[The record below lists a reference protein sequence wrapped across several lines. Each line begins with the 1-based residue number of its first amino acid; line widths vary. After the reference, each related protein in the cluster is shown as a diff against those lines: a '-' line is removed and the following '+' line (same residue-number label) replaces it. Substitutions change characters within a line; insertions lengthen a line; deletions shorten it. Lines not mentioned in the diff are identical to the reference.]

1 VTAVT
6 VAFLLHAGIERLR
19 MAGSDSPRLD
29 AELLLGHALRV
40 DRTALIAHSD
50 APVGADAAAAY
61 EASLVRRIAGEPVAY
76 IRGFKEFHGLAL
88 STDPRALIPRPET
101 ELLVDLLIAAIMD
114 RLISAPRPPGT
125 QALRV
130 IDVGTGAGTIAIA
143 LAVGLRKRRIESDVS
158 LIATDISP
166 DALQLARENAVGH
179 GVADRIQFELGDL
192 LPWDATLF
200 EIVAANLPYIPSAA
214 IAGLPVAASFE
225 PLMALDGGPDGLD
238 LVRRLLEQL
247 ARVLRPGGTAFV
259 EIGADQGAA
268 VRAATAELLPGWQA
282 TIVPDMAG
290 LDRVARI
297 ERIAPGD
304 RGLPADR
311 GVAADLGVPPDR
323 DAPPGVDAPPDR
335 DPPPDDEPA
344 PDAGA

>member
-19 MAGSDSPRLD
+19 MAGSESPRLD
-29 AELLLGHALRV
+29 AELLLGHVLRV

-61 EASLVRRIAGEPVAY
+61 ETSLLRRIAGEPVAY

-88 STDPRALIPRPET
+88 STDARALIPRPET
-101 ELLVDLLIAAIMD
+101 ELLVDLVIAAIMD

-143 LAVGLRKRRIESDVS
+143 LAVGLRKRRIDGDIS
-158 LIATDISP
+158 LIATDTSP

-192 LPWDATLF
+192 VPWDATLF

-247 ARVLRPGGTAFV
+247 ARVIRPGGMAFV
-259 EIGADQGAA
+259 EIGADQGPA
-268 VRAATAELLPGWQA
+268 VRTATADLLPGWQA
-282 TIVPDMAG
+282 TIIPDLAG

-311 GVAADLGVPPDR
+311 DVAPNPEES
-323 DAPPGVDAPPDR
+323 
-335 DPPPDDEPA
+335 PDDEPA
-344 PDAGA
+344 LDDGPAPDARV